1 MSQSKC
7 QIRLIR
13 WTENPYRGSNC
24 SLRVYMSEPNLKEV
38 NGGGGGGV
46 GWCWRERRGEGQL
59 SPLMLRRHSDRWLT
73 GLRASGS
80 ICGQQQQRWR
90 GGEEHLIHFL
100 FPPCDFFSIGAGR
113 TKGGQLH
120 DYRRQRAP
128 SSRLQA
134 GLAWCSI
141 QPASLC
147 GRALHASEDP
157 LGNPGWEK
165 ASAFCLDK
173 SGRLILRVWADS
185 KQQPCQ
191 HSLRTQTADFQ
202 QGASP
207 PGHTVTRRRLSA
219 LQPPAFDRSKKRL
232 MSNILPR

>member
-38 NGGGGGGV
+38 NGGGGGV
-46 GWCWRERRGEGQL
+46 GWCWRERGGPAEPPDVATSLR
-59 SPLMLRRHSDRWLT
+59 PLT
-73 GLRASGS
+73 EV
-80 ICGQQQQRWR
+80 QRWR

-134 GLAWCSI
+134 GLA
-141 QPASLC
+141 
-147 GRALHASEDP
+147 
-157 LGNPGWEK
+157 
-165 ASAFCLDK
+165 
-173 SGRLILRVWADS
+173 
-185 KQQPCQ
+185 
-191 HSLRTQTADFQ
+191 
-202 QGASP
+202 
-207 PGHTVTRRRLSA
+207 
-219 LQPPAFDRSKKRL
+219 
-232 MSNILPR
+232 

>member
-1 MSQSKC
+1 MVVVGVS
-7 QIRLIR
+7 
-13 WTENPYRGSNC
+13 
-24 SLRVYMSEPNLKEV
+24 
-38 NGGGGGGV
+38 GGAGG
-46 GWCWRERRGEGQL
+46 RGEGQL

-157 LGNPGWEK
+157 LSNPGLGESLGFLPGQVWK
-165 ASAFCLDK
+165 TYSP
-173 SGRLILRVWADS
+173 SVGR
-185 KQQPCQ
+185 QQ
-191 HSLRTQTADFQ
+191 A
-202 QGASP
+202 AA
-207 PGHTVTRRRLSA
+207 LSA
-219 LQPPAFDRSKKRL
+219 LTAHPDSGFPARSIPAGAHGYT
-232 MSNILPR
+232 SSPVCSATSSFWQEQEAIDE